1 MKNLA
6 FRFYRLRDVAMAT
19 NFLKAKSA
27 KSDYS
32 PLFVALAFRNGLQC
46 SHSDIKKFICDYLV
60 TLCVN
65 LVILRPVT
73 PEFTKLKGVDV
84 GGEWSK
90 VKVTALLINCYMR
103 MRL

>member
-1 MKNLA
+1 
-6 FRFYRLRDVAMAT
+6 MAT